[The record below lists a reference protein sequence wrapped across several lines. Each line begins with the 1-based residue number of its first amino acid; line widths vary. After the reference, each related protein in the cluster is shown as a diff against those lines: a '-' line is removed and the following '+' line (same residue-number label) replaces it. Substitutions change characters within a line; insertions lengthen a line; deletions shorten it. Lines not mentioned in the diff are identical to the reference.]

1 MAGEARQDPATKAGA
16 IKRVAD
22 QSGMHLKMT
31 AASLVVRLRMRA
43 LPTREKIRRSQRPRR
58 RMVAPTL
65 FNEPEGLSPHG

>member
-43 LPTREKIRRSQRPRR
+43 LPTPPGKLPGEASGQGVVWLRR
-58 RMVAPTL
+58 L
-65 FNEPEGLSPHG
+65 L